1 MFPSSIRNAKREI
14 KPTYTETIM
23 EIQAVTL
30 VFKLEITIME
40 IYVVTIVLNRK
51 YNALLYI
58 TFYVQFVSSFFSYR
72 QNFSSSTESF
82 FFFFNFLYLDILSA
96 FKKWNIGILDSTCWK
111 WGCNMLF
118 FFFFLQPNRRV
129 NVSHALAFARKIWS
143 CSN

>member
-40 IYVVTIVLNRK
+40 IYVLTIVLNRK

-58 TFYVQFVSSFFSYR
+58 TFYVQFVSSFF
-72 QNFSSSTESF
+72 
-82 FFFFNFLYLDILSA
+82 L
-96 FKKWNIGILDSTCWK
+96 IGKIFQVQREF
-111 WGCNMLF
+111 F
-118 FFFFLQPNRRV
+118 FFFFLIFSISTFFLLLR
-129 NVSHALAFARKIWS
+129 SGILAFWIQRVGNGAVI
-143 CSN
+143 CSFFFSYNQIEE